1 MSESS
6 LLQPL
11 FNRAKKKLA
20 QALGRETPLIVRE
33 VIEALWDENRRP
45 LIQKETKTEAG
56 WDFVITLPPSLSHQ
70 DFIKKIDY
78 FKDHTGIDNVE
89 IKRQGKGILLRFIED
104 TLQDYYSF
112 DWHYQLKGTLPIP
125 IGYSHQGL
133 VTVDLADIPHVLV
146 AGTTGGGK
154 SNMLHVWINSL
165 LNLPDPPLMVVIDLK
180 MSEFAYLKNHLALI
194 VDADNARN
202 MLASMV
208 REMRRRQERFMQT
221 LTVNIKKYNGHYPNE
236 PMRHV
241 VCVIDELG
249 ELGDKRALGHLDSL
263 LRLSRSAGF
272 CMVLATQRPS
282 STFLAEKSFGDLKAN
297 LRGRLALGVTDT
309 INSKIILDDTR
320 AANMADLPGRAMWKL
335 GNKFTE
341 IQTPYLDPESSE
353 VRRRLAVMPGQVII
367 DESPTALPFQG
378 F

>member
-11 FNRAKKKLA
+11 LNRAKKKIA
-20 QALGRETPLIVRE
+20 QMVGRETPLIVRE
-33 VIEALWDENRRP
+33 VIDALWEENRRP
-45 LIQKETKTEAG
+45 LIHKEEKTGAG

-70 DFIKKIDY
+70 DFIKKLDY
-78 FKDHTGIDNVE
+78 FKDHTGIQNIEV
-89 IKRQGKGILLRFIED
+89 KRQGKGIFMRFIDD
-104 TLQDYYSF
+104 TLQDYYEY
-112 DWHYQLKGTLPIP
+112 DWQYPKKGTLPIP
-125 IGYSHQGL
+125 LGYTPQGL
-133 VTVDLADIPHVLV
+133 VTTDLADIPHVLV

-165 LNLPDPPLMVVIDLK
+165 LNLPAPPLMVVIDLK
-180 MSEFAYLKNHLALI
+180 MAEYAYLKNHLALI
-194 VDADNARN
+194 VDPDNARN

-208 REMRRRQERFMQT
+208 REMRRRQECFMAT
-221 LTVNIKKYNGHYPNE
+221 LTVNIKKYNSHYPNE
-236 PMRHV
+236 AMRHI
-241 VCVIDELG
+241 VCIVDELG

-272 CMVLATQRPS
+272 SFVLATQRPS

-297 LRGRLALGVTDT
+297 LRGRLALGVTDN

-320 AANMADLPGRAMWKL
+320 AATMADLPGRAMWKL

-341 IQTPYLDPESSE
+341 IQTPYLDPESVE
-353 VRRRLAVMPGQVII
+353 VRKRLTALPRQVIF
-367 DESPTALPFQG
+367 DESPTAIQSPRF
-378 F
+378 